1 MIETVIRAAE
11 PYLRGRTIRDAVIG
25 ISLVAVELDNG
36 HIGVSYVLREDLEAG
51 CSIFPYGREI
61 VGREAVDI
69 AEWAISGGDSLQR
82 GIGIASLSAASRA
95 QSLDDCDS
103 PERPFGMTLRKTD
116 RVGMIGLIAPVEKML
131 RPRVNDIFVFDKG
144 ISLLGGD
151 DSSIMPMEAQRETL
165 PTCDIVIVS
174 GTTMIN
180 GSIDGILGMCSG
192 AREIVMIGAS
202 TPMFPSA
209 FEGSG
214 VTVLAGSWW
223 KSENKADIFRNITL
237 ACGIS
242 ALGDYA
248 IKKSVRVTS
257 YSP

>member
-1 MIETVIRAAE
+1 MLLKEFAGRMISRVDRDRYEGCRALSAG
-11 PYLRGRTIRDAVIG
+11 GRLECRDRDFVGRRRA
-25 ISLVAVELDNG
+25 DNG

-61 VGREAVDI
+61 VGLEAVDI

-144 ISLLGGD
+144 ISLLG
-151 DSSIMPMEAQRETL
+151 A
-165 PTCDIVIVS
+165 
-174 GTTMIN
+174 MIQYHAD
-180 GSIDGILGMCSG
+180 GSPEK
-192 AREIVMIGAS
+192 R
-202 TPMFPSA
+202 
-209 FEGSG
+209 
-214 VTVLAGSWW
+214 
-223 KSENKADIFRNITL
+223 FRP
-237 ACGIS
+237 
-242 ALGDYA
+242 
-248 IKKSVRVTS
+248 VTS
-257 YSP
+257 